1 MDKHNTARISQ
12 VLSILVSLFFVVIA
26 FAGYQETG
34 DIKLVLLFAGLAII
48 AYFIVKL
55 LFMGVNRLLDSLDNK
70 RG

>member
-12 VLSILVSLFFVVIA
+12 VLSILVSIFFVVIA
-26 FAGYQETG
+26 VAGYQETG
-34 DIKLVLLFAGLAII
+34 DIKLVLLFVGLAII

-70 RG
+70 RS

>member
-34 DIKLVLLFAGLAII
+34 DIKLVLLFVGLAII

-55 LFMGVNRLLDSLDNK
+55 LFIGVNRLLDSLDNK